1 MTRLLRDLVHPL
13 LAGDRVLLAI
23 VGTLCLIGL
32 VAVYDAGSFRA
43 EASSSTDYLVRF
55 AVRMAIGWAALV
67 AAARFPYRR
76 LRDQQVRWGL
86 ILLGTGLVVAT
97 VILKFTG
104 LVGERFGAG
113 RWILL
118 VQPVEIA
125 KLAVVL
131 QLAHHLGGGWQRATR
146 TPRRLVD
153 ALAAPAVT
161 IVALTL
167 QPNFGN
173 AVVLTLLTLSA
184 LVVAGMPKRWLA
196 LLGGGATVLAALG
209 VAFVHRIA
217 YRVQIWLDSILQGE
231 APYQVRQGLIAIG
244 SGGVTGQGVGGS
256 HQRLA
261 FLPDAHTDFIY
272 AVIGEETGLI
282 GAAVVLLLFV
292 LLARRGYRIAR
303 EAGDGYG
310 RLLAG
315 GVTTM
320 LLIYAMINLGMVTGL
335 LPVMGLP
342 LPFISYGGSA
352 LVTNLAAVGVLLN
365 IDGQKR
371 DMNDRLRRMR
381 RP

>member
-1 MTRLLRDLVHPL
+1 MSRLLRDLVHPV
-13 LAGDRVLLAI
+13 LAGDRLLLAI

-55 AVRMAIGWAALV
+55 GMRMAIGWAALIL
-67 AAARFPYRR
+67 AARFNYRR
-76 LRDQQVRWGL
+76 LRDQQWRWAL

-97 VILKFTG
+97 VALKFTG
-104 LVGERFGAG
+104 LVGERSGAG

-131 QLAHHLGGGWQRATR
+131 QLAHHLAAGWDRAAR
-146 TPRRLVD
+146 TPRRLAE
-153 ALAAPAVT
+153 ALAVPAIT
-161 IVALTL
+161 VAALAL

-173 AVVLTLLTLSA
+173 AVVLTLLTLYA
-184 LVVAGMPKRWLA
+184 LVVSGLPRRWLVQC
-196 LLGGGATVLAALG
+196 LGGAAGLAALG
-209 VAFVHRIA
+209 VLLVPRIRF
-217 YRVQIWLDSILQGE
+217 RVTLWWDALAHGDV
-231 APYQVRQGLIAIG
+231 PYQVRQGLIAMG

-261 FLPDAHTDFIY
+261 FLPDAHTDFIF

-282 GAAVVLLLFV
+282 GAGVVLILFV

-303 EAGDGYG
+303 EAGDGFG

>member
-1 MTRLLRDLVHPL
+1 MTRLLRDLVHPV
-13 LAGDRVLLAI
+13 LAGDRMLLTI
-23 VGTLCLIGL
+23 VGVLCLIGL

-43 EASSSTDYLVRF
+43 EARSSTDYLFRF
-55 AVRMAIGWAALV
+55 AVRMAIGWGALV
-67 AAARFPYRR
+67 VAARFPYRR
-76 LRDQQVRWGL
+76 LREAPVRWGL

-97 VILKFTG
+97 VGLRFTG
-104 LVGERFGAG
+104 LVGERSGAG

-131 QLAHHLGGGWQRATR
+131 HLAHALGPGWDRVAR
-146 TPRRLVD
+146 TPRRVIE
-153 ALAAPAVT
+153 ALALPGVT
-161 IVALTL
+161 VAALAL
-167 QPNFGN
+167 QPNYGN
-173 AVVLTLLTLSA
+173 AVVLTLLTVYA
-184 LVVAGMPKRWLA
+184 LVVAGLPKRWLA
-196 LLGGGATVLAALG
+196 VSLGGAAGLALLG
-209 VAFVHRIA
+209 VAFVHRIS
-217 YRVQIWLDSILQGE
+217 YRVHIWLDSLLHGDV
-231 APYQVRQGLIAIG
+231 PYQVRQGLIAMG

-261 FLPDAHTDFIY
+261 FLPDAHTDFIF

-282 GAAVVLLLFV
+282 GAAVVLALFG
-292 LLARRGYRIAR
+292 LLAHRGYAIAR
-303 EAGDGYG
+303 GAGDGFG

-352 LVTNLAAVGVLLN
+352 LVTNLAAVGVLIN

-371 DMNDRLRRMR
+371 DMNDRLRRLR
-381 RP
+381 RS